1 MPLKPIER
9 KCKNSDGKPG
19 KAVVV
24 KVSKKGKK
32 TKTKQR
38 SCHSSLKRAKA
49 AIGAYYAN
57 KKNEDGKISVNKEQL
72 HEMIISELYSDDLLL
87 HVLSGVGV
95 DQNIHRPGSDA
106 FFALF
111 REARLLSESG
121 LYKLNEKEADLL
133 EGTDLGTF
141 DFYNGVLVPLDFP
154 MLYENDD
161 ILEAKYKGRKVKLG
175 KKGAQRIGGGRAR
188 VYVRDPKT
196 RKVKKVEFGS
206 SMPDAMGDSKKH
218 KARRKSY
225 GKRHRCA
232 DKKDKTKPG
241 YWSCRLTKLFGR
253 NIAGWW

>member
-1 MPLKPIER
+1 MPWKVRKR
-9 KCKNSDGKPG
+9 KCKQADGTPG
-19 KAVVV
+19 SHVVINTSSG
-24 KVSKKGKK
+24 KERQESCHTSKKN
-32 TKTKQR
+32 
-38 SCHSSLKRAKA
+38 A
-49 AIGAYYAN
+49 
-57 KKNEDGKISVNKEQL
+57 EDGIKARWASKNDESV
-72 HEMIISELYSDDLLL
+72 IISQKQLNEIISNELYSDDLLF
-87 HVLSGVGV
+87 HVSQGAGV

-111 REARLLSESG
+111 REVRLLSESG
-121 LYKLNEKEADLL
+121 LYTLNKKEAELL

-141 DFYNGVLVPLDFP
+141 DYYNGVLVPLDFP

-175 KKGAQRIGGGRAR
+175 KKGAQRIGGGKAR

-196 RKVKKVEFGS
+196 GKVKKVEFGS
-206 SMPDAMGDSKKH
+206 SMLDAMGDSKKH

-225 GKRHRCA
+225 GRRHRCA

>member
-1 MPLKPIER
+1 VPLKPIKR
-9 KCKNSDGKPG
+9 KCKKSDGKRG

-38 SCHSSLKRAKA
+38 SCHSSLRLAKA
-49 AIGAYYAN
+49 AIRAYYAN
-57 KKNEDGKISVNKEQL
+57 KNEAGKVSVNKEQL

-121 LYKLNEKEADLL
+121 LYKLNEEEADLL

-141 DFYNGVLVPLDFP
+141 GFYNGVLVPLDFP

-175 KKGAQRIGGGRAR
+175 KKGVQRIGGGKAR

-196 RKVKKVEFGS
+196 GKVKKVEFGS
-206 SMPDAMGDSKKH
+206 SMPDAMGSSKKH